1 MALLWNLPHA
11 RNTMRTTKEHQHRVG
26 QRDARGDDDKWH
38 ALTPF
43 LVAASCTAP
52 SVRHGGVPPSV
63 VDSTSDGVREPCV
76 LVRWRQRFNYGTVIA
91 NSLLSYP
98 RKSGDAVNEMTSLSN
113 LTEELTLYVPTVP
126 EPFPRGRFGWPF
138 LQLKIFSLGSIVGR
152 ASPASFLGTPVAEGR
167 SG

>member
-1 MALLWNLPHA
+1 M
-11 RNTMRTTKEHQHRVG
+11 G
-26 QRDARGDDDKWH
+26 QI
-38 ALTPF
+38 TP
-43 LVAASCTAP
+43 
-52 SVRHGGVPPSV
+52 R
-63 VDSTSDGVREPCV
+63 
-76 LVRWRQRFNYGTVIA
+76 RWRQRRFPPLTFQWTVHPIELWSWFGVSGGLAGRRVPPAKRFNYGTVIA

>member
-76 LVRWRQRFNYGTVIA
+76 LVRWRQVGTSQRRRDTTSMA
-91 NSLLSYP
+91 MPMLLP
-98 RKSGDAVNEMTSLSN
+98 PIQATTS
-113 LTEELTLYVPTVP
+113 
-126 EPFPRGRFGWPF
+126 
-138 LQLKIFSLGSIVGR
+138 
-152 ASPASFLGTPVAEGR
+152 
-167 SG
+167 

>member
-76 LVRWRQRFNYGTVIA
+76 LVRGAAYRLHGRLGGDIVTGHSSVDAASELELLPSTESVNTV
-91 NSLLSYP
+91 
-98 RKSGDAVNEMTSLSN
+98 
-113 LTEELTLYVPTVP
+113 
-126 EPFPRGRFGWPF
+126 
-138 LQLKIFSLGSIVGR
+138 SLG
-152 ASPASFLGTPVAEGR
+152 ASLTFRPAAVTSP
-167 SG
+167 